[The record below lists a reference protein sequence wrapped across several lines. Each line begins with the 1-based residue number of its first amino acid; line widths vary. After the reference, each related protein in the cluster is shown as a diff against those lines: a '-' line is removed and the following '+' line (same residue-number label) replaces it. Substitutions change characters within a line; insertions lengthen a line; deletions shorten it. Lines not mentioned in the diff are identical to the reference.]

1 MNERQWITLR
11 DVFRQE
17 GLTERQIEDVF
28 LLLSF
33 KPERVQLA
41 FYYVGIGF
49 SYDQAGEKLGVS
61 HTTVIR
67 RIRNQCDDISSYLR
81 AIEYVH

>member
-1 MNERQWITLR
+1 MQQHQWITLR

-33 KPERVQLA
+33 KPERVQLS
-41 FYYVGIGF
+41 FYYVSIGT
-49 SYDQAGEKLGVS
+49 SHEYAASKVGVS
-61 HTTVIR
+61 RVHIG
-67 RIRNQCDDISSYLR
+67 NYLR
-81 AIEYVH
+81 KDCSDIRQYLKQYVTV